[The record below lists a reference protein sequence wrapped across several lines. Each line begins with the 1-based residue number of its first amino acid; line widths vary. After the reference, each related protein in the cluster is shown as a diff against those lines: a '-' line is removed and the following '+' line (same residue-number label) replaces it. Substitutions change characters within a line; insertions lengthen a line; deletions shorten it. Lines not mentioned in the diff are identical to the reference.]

1 MDIIYRIF
9 DLVIT
14 IRDTRWLLCCVAKT
28 TRRELVENNYIRSRG
43 KPKRFT
49 NVLLRCKEIKFGSI
63 TQPWG
68 RSLLRGLLQTWR
80 NSKVLFAKKWK
91 KLWEDSKS
99 FFYIVSAQVVGKRGE
114 GEVRANEVSGP
125 HKACS
130 HSSPFDVY
138 IQRKEK
144 LAPLNCV
151 EQWGVVCAETLR
163 ALVRSSLGL
172 SFRSLELW
180 RCRFNHPTFRILV
193 QLFKI

>member
-49 NVLLRCKEIKFGSI
+49 NVLLRCKVIKFGSI

-80 NSKVLFAKKWK
+80 DSKVLFAKKWK

-138 IQRKEK
+138 IQRK
-144 LAPLNCV
+144 AGTCAV
-151 EQWGVVCAETLR
+151 ELRGAMGGGLRWDASRSGSEFAGFVFSLTWTLKMS
-163 ALVRSSLGL
+163 V
-172 SFRSLELW
+172 
-180 RCRFNHPTFRILV
+180 
-193 QLFKI
+193 